1 MTQPVASSERNFPES
16 GGPLVCVGSSVGYRV
31 SLVVVAAAVV
41 LLPVIYIGLIPVAL
55 WAVHFQTEHYPYYI
69 MVGYMRYSNAGRI
82 WSDLQSLLLLAIILL
97 YPAQLLSIIKP
108 LFSLRGGRQK
118 QAVPLDPALQP
129 AAEAFVAD
137 ICRMVGAPLPERIEL
152 DCRLNASVELR
163 GGLGIFRKRTVLRLG
178 LPLVSA
184 LSQRQLAGVLAHEL
198 GHFTQGFGMRL
209 SYIIRGMN
217 RWLERAVNERDT
229 LDNALE
235 QCASGRAGWSETLA
249 QVAVFAVAVARWML
263 GGLMLAGQAA
273 SCLLLRQMELDADMY
288 EIRLGGSAAFET
300 TTRRLAMLRAALV
313 NANKEAAAMWHLGRH
328 LPENFPAYLL
338 YHESRMPLAMRQ
350 AATVEKKEPALFD
363 THPSDRERVRR
374 AREANEAGMFG
385 DERTA
390 TELFAHYDLL
400 AKEVTY
406 FHYVEEL
413 GLDLD
418 LGDANLRPTPVL
430 PSADGQ

>member
-108 LFSLRGGRQK
+108 LCSLRRGRQK

-249 QVAVFAVAVARWML
+249 Q
-263 GGLMLAGQAA
+263 
-273 SCLLLRQMELDADMY
+273 
-288 EIRLGGSAAFET
+288 
-300 TTRRLAMLRAALV
+300 
-313 NANKEAAAMWHLGRH
+313 
-328 LPENFPAYLL
+328 
-338 YHESRMPLAMRQ
+338 
-350 AATVEKKEPALFD
+350 
-363 THPSDRERVRR
+363 
-374 AREANEAGMFG
+374 
-385 DERTA
+385 
-390 TELFAHYDLL
+390 
-400 AKEVTY
+400 
-406 FHYVEEL
+406 
-413 GLDLD
+413 
-418 LGDANLRPTPVL
+418 
-430 PSADGQ
+430 